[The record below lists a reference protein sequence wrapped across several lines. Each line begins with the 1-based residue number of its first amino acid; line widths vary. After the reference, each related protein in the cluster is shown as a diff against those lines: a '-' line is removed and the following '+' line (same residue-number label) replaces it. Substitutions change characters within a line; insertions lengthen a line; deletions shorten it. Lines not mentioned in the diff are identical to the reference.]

1 MTDDPQTEMNR
12 KEDIIQFIKRLF
24 VILSIGAGA
33 LFILIILMSFMFMLD
48 PGAYEDKLVSGY
60 AVVAGDTI
68 NDAAVQQT
76 DAGQVIPPMV
86 LAYGWND
93 DFIIAEQHP
102 TLDGRT
108 VDLYTKHWYLIEV
121 HNGKVHGPLT
131 EPQFT
136 GLRSELGVPNELTFT
151 KTIPPD

>member
-1 MTDDPQTEMNR
+1 MTDQPQTEMNW
-12 KEDIIQFIKRLF
+12 KEAIIQFLKRLF

-68 NDAAVQQT
+68 NDA
-76 DAGQVIPPMV
+76 VICRTEGGEFVPPMV
-86 LAYGWND
+86 CAYGWND
-93 DFIIAEQHP
+93 DFIIAGQHG

-108 VDLYTKHWYLIEV
+108 IDLYTPHWYLIEV
-121 HNGKVHGPLT
+121 HNAKVHGPLT
-131 EPQFT
+131 KQQFAE
-136 GLRSELGVPNELTFT
+136 LRRELKVPEELTFT
-151 KTIPPD
+151 KTIQPD